1 MNLNKFSKAELISK
15 LNGLKSNKND
25 SEPSFLQKTLEYLF
39 LFKTFLLKITLLT
52 IIIKVFK
59 KYSIFRRIWAIFN
72 TILFTIFGISL
83 IDFYEIEAISKVFHN
98 IIDIYSNFYNN
109 LSELFVKKPNIP
121 VEIPS
126 RMNGIQ
132 SKTIGIQEGNE
143 NSDRIIERFK
153 KIINKP
159 EEIPVQEEIPV
170 VEKPTPFY
178 ENKYVI
184 IGGMLVLSCLA
195 WYFYDDMKPLGSAVL
210 GWINSHRSKPEPGK
224 DNSTSSNTT
233 SSNTNIQS
241 LKDWLQEK
249 FNKKGDGSN
258 SAESRG
264 RKIDFDR
271 IGITK
276 PEVVNKDDSY
286 IEILK
291 GLTPITGD
299 RNNFAEEGSAI
310 AGEMSAFITYERS
323 NEFPNQKFREVLFDI
338 TRQRFFKLVDANQ
351 DLYPILLENRLIKD
365 SINDFF
371 ALQDDVFLDLQEN
384 KQQENKQEEI
394 IIEGIKSPTYDDIL
408 LATIEEQDHWS
419 DKALSPKQD
428 LLSPL
433 KMPKSI
439 LSDKRT
445 SKIDEILNKADFSE
459 VDEKFKTVKNVHWE
473 EDLDDYF
480 PKAEE
485 VGVAFKEVKDLKG
498 KSKLVETE
506 IITDEDGVFAEITV
520 NKTQDSI
527 QPVNNERKSLF
538 DMIKARI
545 NDKDVVSSPNIGNS
559 NIPSTSNITNVGN
572 IKPVAA
578 QPTISNLLESF
589 NDLYEDTGIDIE
601 DNSNIQQ
608 GESSNTKIE
617 DIKSNKPDI
626 SNLLKD
632 IRSKRLEY
640 GSPSKIDKD
649 LPKANIEEYSEDQ
662 DQDEEEEIGPINW
675 KEEIKFEINRGDI
688 KDRFIDFNFG
698 DKFKDLN
705 KVYIFL
711 NDGSAQYIDVHANK
725 DAIQSI
731 KWDNKGI
738 SNPDYK
744 ELDIFKIY
752 IMDNIKPKLS
762 QEIYANPNV
771 KILKSFHENRV
782 GRNY

>member
-1 MNLNKFSKAELISK
+1 MKNFNKLTKAELISK
-15 LNGLKSNKND
+15 LNGLKSNNNNNKLN
-25 SEPSFLQKTLEYLF
+25 FIEYLL
-39 LFKTFLLKITLLT
+39 LFKTFILKITLLA

-59 KYSIFRRIWAIFN
+59 KYSIFRRIWSIFS
-72 TILFTIFGISL
+72 TILFSIFGISL
-83 IDFYEIEAISKVFHN
+83 IDFYEIEAISKIFHN
-98 IIDIYSNFYNN
+98 ILDIYSNFYNN

-159 EEIPVQEEIPV
+159 EEIPIQEEIPV
-170 VEKPTPFY
+170 IEKKPTPFY

-184 IGGMLVLSCLA
+184 IGGILVLSCLA

-210 GWINSHRSKPEPGK
+210 AWINNHRSKPEPGK

-249 FNKKGDGSN
+249 FNKKEDESN

-310 AGEMSAFITYERS
+310 AAEMSAFITYERN
-323 NEFPNQKFREVLFDI
+323 NEFPSQKFREVLFDI

-394 IIEGIKSPTYDDIL
+394 IIERIKSPTYDDIV
-408 LATIEEQDHWS
+408 LATVEEQDHWS

-485 VGVAFKEVKDLKG
+485 VGVAFKEVKDQKG

-506 IITDEDGVFAEITV
+506 IIRDEDGVFAEITV

-527 QPVNNERKSLF
+527 EPVKNERKSLF
-538 DMIKARI
+538 DMIKAKR
-545 NDKDVVSSPNIGNS
+545 NDKDVVSSPNIGNN
-559 NIPSTSNITNVGN
+559 NIPTTSNVSNVGN
-572 IKPVAA
+572 INPVAA

-632 IRSKRLEY
+632 IKSKRLEY
-640 GSPSKIDKD
+640 GSPNTSTKD
-649 LPKANIEEYSEDQ
+649 LPEDKIEVDQ
-662 DQDEEEEIGPINW
+662 DEEEEEEIGPINW
-675 KEEIKFEINRGDI
+675 RDEIKFNINRGDI
-688 KDRFIDFNFG
+688 KNRFIDFDFG
-698 DKFKDLN
+698 DKFKDII
-705 KVYIFL
+705 KVYIIT
-711 NDGSAQYIDVHANK
+711 NDGAGQFLDPHSNNS
-725 DAIQSI
+725 IQSI
-731 KWDNKGI
+731 KLDNKGI
-738 SNPDYK
+738 SNPDHK
-744 ELDIFKIY
+744 ELDIYKIFV
-752 IMDNIKPKLS
+752 IDRHKPS
-762 QEIYANPNV
+762 TTREIYYNQEVN
-771 KILKSFHENRV
+771 ILKSFYENKV